1 MKMNIKGLVFVGF
14 AAAVFASAANA
25 ANDKTVTSKTYVD
38 EKYIGDNTTITVTE
52 NAAGKKVISLAEG
65 LDGSPYS
72 GTAPINVNQQDH
84 TISVT
89 VDGAVSDGNTGIV
102 SGGTVYTAVDAR
114 VPKQIGTASDEG
126 KVLTVN
132 NQGQVALSAADEYQK
147 KLTAGNF
154 VAIDPSTNT
163 ITTTYSEGTGIDI
176 SNTGVISVDQA
187 QLTNYEA
194 GTNVTFTDT
203 DNDGLQEINADD
215 TTYAAGDHVTITGA
229 NNAIGV
235 TVDGTITENNTGIV
249 SGGTVYNYLNSN
261 AVQSDY
267 AQTDNTKPDFIKNKP
282 AINDGTLTIQ
292 KNGTSV
298 GTFTANSASGSTINI
313 EVPTTPD
320 IPTPASGSCTAA
332 APCALVWAGGTTP
345 TWEPIQQ

>member
-38 EKYIGDNTTITVTE
+38 TKYVGDATTITVTE
-52 NAAGKKVISLAEG
+52 GTGANAGKKVISLAEG
-65 LDGSPYS
+65 LDGSPYT
-72 GTAPINVNQQDH
+72 GTAPIVVDQEDH
-84 TISVT
+84 KISVT

-114 VPKQIGTASDEG
+114 VPKQIGTSNDEG

-132 NQGQVALSAADEYQK
+132 NQGQVTLSAADEYQK

-194 GTNVTFTDT
+194 GTNVTITDT
-203 DNDGLQEINADD
+203 DDDGILNISAADSV
-215 TTYAAGDHVTITGA
+215 TTVATGTTAGAVD
-229 NNAIGV
+229 V
-235 TVDGTITENNTGIV
+235 TVDGTTTSVPVYHAQTTDNLTTTISSSSTNTEYP
-249 SGGTVYNYLNSN
+249 SALAVYNFLSTPPTG
-261 AVQSDY
+261 V
-267 AQTDNTKPDFIKNKP
+267 TC
-282 AINDGTLTIQ
+282 ND
-292 KNGTSV
+292 
-298 GTFTANSASGSTINI
+298 AN
-313 EVPTTPD
+313 
-320 IPTPASGSCTAA
+320 
-332 APCALVWAGGTTP
+332 PCAFVLGNGAPEWK
-345 TWEPIQQ
+345 PIQQ